1 MPKLKLATLE
11 VVGSIWFSH
20 IETLNSLKST
30 PPTPTAHTP
39 ASCVCLGVPL
49 VLPLGLWLS
58 SGHRRRRSLLYK
70 FMRSG
75 AIWWPGWGG
84 GGRGQ
89 LLSFSLSCG
98 PGISMAFLP
107 FFTCPPTP
115 IYFCALATRLY
126 TCWRAPDGLA
136 PKLASPSL
144 IDFYVQISYVD
155 QWLAHEW
162 APWGAMLSLVQS
174 GACLVQRQVQC
185 CFLYSGMQAG
195 LCKLRR
201 YMGGASVMN

>member
-39 ASCVCLGVPL
+39 ASCVCLWVPL

-84 GGRGQ
+84 RGRGQ
-89 LLSFSLSCG
+89 LLSSSLSCG

-115 IYFCALATRLY
+115 YLFLCTGYSAVYLLESARRIG
-126 TCWRAPDGLA
+126 P
-136 PKLASPSL
+136 
-144 IDFYVQISYVD
+144 QISLT
-155 QWLAHEW
+155 QSNRLLCANLICRSI
-162 APWGAMLSLVQS
+162 AGPWVGPLGCNAQPGPIRSLPCAKASSVLLPLL
-174 GACLVQRQVQC
+174 GN
-185 CFLYSGMQAG
+185 AG
-195 LCKLRR
+195 WI
-201 YMGGASVMN
+201 V